1 MKRILFFI
9 PSLAGRGAE
18 KVLVNLVNNLD
29 KNKYDITVQTLFDKG
44 SNKKQLEG
52 NGIHYKYIFK
62 HCFRGNV
69 YVLKLFSPKLL
80 YKIMIR
86 EKYDIIVSFLQSP
99 TTRVISG
106 CDNENTK
113 LINWIHNEVKNS
125 KDFTKVYRN
134 KKEFKKCLQRYNLT
148 VFVSNTAKKSFE
160 DNFDLDLKSCVKYN
174 IVDDSYIKRKA
185 TEKITDINFEEDK
198 INLITVGGL
207 VYQKGYDRLL
217 RIMKKIVDENK
228 NVHLYVL
235 GEGQQK
241 DYLNKI
247 LKENLLENYV
257 SLIGYKMNPYK
268 YVKKADLFVCSSYY
282 EGYSTAITESLIL
295 GTPVITTLCSGMEE
309 LLEYG
314 KYGIIADNNEES
326 LYIELKKIIEDK
338 GKLEKLKSL
347 AVERSKYFDMEKNL
361 KEIEKIL

>member
-52 NGIHYKYIFK
+52 NGVHYKFIFK

-69 YVLKLFSPKLL
+69 YLLKLFRPKLL
-80 YKIMIR
+80 YKMMIR

-113 LINWIHNEVKNS
+113 LINWIHNEVKDV

-148 VFVSNTAKKSFE
+148 VFVSNTAQKSFE
-160 DNFDLDLKSCVKYN
+160 DNFDFNLESCVKYN
-174 IVDDSYIKRKA
+174 IVDDSYIKKKA
-185 TEKITDINFEEDK
+185 TEEITDINFEDDK

-207 VYQKGYDRLL
+207 VHQKGYDRLL

-228 NVHLYVL
+228 NVHLYIL

-257 SLIGYKMNPYK
+257 SLIGYKLNPYK

-314 KYGIIADNNEES
+314 KYGIITDNNEES